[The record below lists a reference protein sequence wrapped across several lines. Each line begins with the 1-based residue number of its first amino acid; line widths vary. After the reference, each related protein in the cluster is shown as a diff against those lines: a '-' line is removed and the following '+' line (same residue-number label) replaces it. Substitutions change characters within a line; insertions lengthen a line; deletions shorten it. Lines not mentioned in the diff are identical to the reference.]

1 MRRSVRFQVIA
12 SVDSVSCKKYAPDTY
27 EDRPANVGTLSA
39 LTSAPII
46 KGGERVTTATDL
58 SVADR
63 LAQVLDHL
71 GIERAH
77 FAGSML
83 ADVTGFTQ
91 GHPERIASLT
101 LVCPP
106 RLDPSLRAL
115 GSRLLII
122 AGDQGRPAAMV
133 RDAVTNLPEAT
144 VVWLPGYFSPPWAD
158 AIADCT
164 AGVETALLNILSRDQ
179 PQKDSAVHGGVQ
191 GAVAGITY
199 HSQGEGTPLV
209 LLPLSLA
216 SSQWDPLL
224 SRLSTQYRIVTLGG
238 PELGFLAML
247 ESRGRSAGYLTVVR
261 RIMEVVELHPGEAIL
276 EVGCGSGV
284 LDRWLA
290 RYTTQANRIIGVDVN
305 RYLLREATT
314 LAMQEGLADIITF
327 QEGDAEALPFP
338 DNHVDVALSFT
349 VLEEG
354 NADRM
359 LAELVRVAKPG
370 GRVAV
375 MGRALDIP
383 WVVNVHLGPA
393 VKTKAQTP
401 RGFVGAQGCADAS
414 LYRRFHQAGL
424 TQVQMWPQFA
434 TFDQPHTAQA
444 QFAYGAILGVLTAEE
459 TQEWHAGM
467 EQAVADGTYFIAQP
481 FHCAV
486 GIKLATV
493 GSRFTI

>member
-1 MRRSVRFQVIA
+1 M
-12 SVDSVSCKKYAPDTY
+12 
-27 EDRPANVGTLSA
+27 
-39 LTSAPII
+39 SAP
-46 KGGERVTTATDL
+46 DL

-63 LAQVLDHL
+63 LVQLLDYL
-71 GIERAH
+71 GIAH
-77 FAGSML
+77 FAASML
-83 ADVTGFTQ
+83 ADVTGFAQ
-91 GHPERIASLT
+91 AHPERIASVT

-106 RLDPSLRAL
+106 RLDASLRVL
-115 GSRLLII
+115 GNRLQII

-133 RDAVTNLPEAT
+133 REAVTNLPEAK
-144 VVWLPGYFSPPWAD
+144 VVWLTGYFSPPWAD
-158 AIADCT
+158 VVADCT
-164 AGVETALLNILSRDQ
+164 ADVESALLNVLSKDQ
-179 PQKDSAVHGGVQ
+179 SRKDSAGPYGLS

-199 HSQGEGTPLV
+199 DSQGEGPSLV

-224 SRLSTQYRIVTLGG
+224 SRLDTQFRTVTLGG

-247 ESRGRSAGYLTVVR
+247 ESRGCSAGYLGAIRRMIDTVQPQ
-261 RIMEVVELHPGEAIL
+261 PGEVIL

-290 RYTTQANRIIGVDVN
+290 RYTSQTNRIIGVDVN
-305 RYLLREATT
+305 RYLLREATA
-314 LAMQEGLADIITF
+314 LATQEGLSDVITF
-327 QEGDAEALPFP
+327 QEGHAEALPFP

-375 MGRALDIP
+375 MVRAVDIP
-383 WVVNVHLGPA
+383 LVVNVPLRPEL
-393 VKTKAQTP
+393 KTKVQTP

-414 LYRRFHQAGL
+414 LYQRFHQAGL
-424 TQVQMWPQFA
+424 THTQMWSQLA
-434 TFDQPHTAQA
+434 ASAQPETPQA
-444 QFAYGAILGVLTAEE
+444 QFAHGAILGALSTEE
-459 TQEWHAGM
+459 TQEWHAGIA
-467 EQAVADGTYFIAQP
+467 QAVANGTYFIAQP

-486 GIKLATV
+486 GTK
-493 GSRFTI
+493 GESRANC

>member
-1 MRRSVRFQVIA
+1 M
-12 SVDSVSCKKYAPDTY
+12 
-27 EDRPANVGTLSA
+27 
-39 LTSAPII
+39 
-46 KGGERVTTATDL
+46 TTEADL

-63 LAQVLDHL
+63 LARVLDHL

-77 FAGSML
+77 FAASML
-83 ADVTGFTQ
+83 ADVASFAQ
-91 GHPERIASLT
+91 ASPERIASLT

-106 RLDPSLRAL
+106 RLDPSALRAL
-115 GSRLLII
+115 GARLQII

-133 RDAVTNLPEAT
+133 RDAVTTLPEAT

-158 AIADCT
+158 VVADCT
-164 AGVETALLNILSRDQ
+164 ADVETALLNILAKDP
-179 PQKDSAVHGGVQ
+179 PQKDRAVHGSVQ
-191 GAVAGITY
+191 GTVAGITY
-199 HSQGEGTPLV
+199 HSQGEGPPFV
-209 LLPLSLA
+209 LLPLNLA

-224 SRLSTQYRIVTLGG
+224 SRLSTRCRTVTLGG
-238 PELGFLAML
+238 SELGFLAML
-247 ESRGRSAGYLTVVR
+247 ESRGHAAGYRSVIQ
-261 RIMEVVELHPGEAIL
+261 RIVEAVHPRPGEEIL

-290 RYTTQANRIIGVDVN
+290 RYTSQANRIIGVDVN
-305 RYLLREATT
+305 RYLLREGTT

-338 DNHVDVALSFT
+338 DNHVGVALSFT

-375 MGRALDIP
+375 MVRALDIP
-383 WVVNVHLGPA
+383 WVVNVPLRPE

-401 RGFVGAQGCADAS
+401 RGFVGAHGCADAS
-414 LYRRFHQAGL
+414 LYRHFHQAGL
-424 TQVQMWPQFA
+424 TDVHMIPQLAVFE
-434 TFDQPHTAQA
+434 QPQTPQA
-444 QFAYGAILGVLTAEE
+444 QFSLAAILGALTAEE
-459 TQEWHAGM
+459 THEWHAGM
-467 EQAVADGTYFIAQP
+467 ARAVADGTYFIAQP

-486 GIKLATV
+486 GTKPETP
-493 GSRFTI
+493 G

>member
-1 MRRSVRFQVIA
+1 M
-12 SVDSVSCKKYAPDTY
+12 
-27 EDRPANVGTLSA
+27 
-39 LTSAPII
+39 
-46 KGGERVTTATDL
+46 TTGAEL

-63 LAQVLDHL
+63 LARVLHHL

-77 FAGSML
+77 FAASML
-83 ADVTGFTQ
+83 ADVTGFAQ
-91 GHPERIASLT
+91 AHPERLASLT

-106 RLDPSLRAL
+106 RLDPSALRAL
-115 GSRLLII
+115 GARLLIV

-133 RDAVTNLPEAT
+133 REAVTSLPEAT

-158 AIADCT
+158 VVTDCT
-164 AGVETALLNILSRDQ
+164 ADVETALLNVISRDQ
-179 PQKDSAVHGGVQ
+179 PQKNRAAPGSLQ
-191 GAVAGITY
+191 GAVAGISY
-199 HSQGEGTPLV
+199 DSQGEGPPLV

-224 SRLSTQYRIVTLGG
+224 SRLSTRCRTVTLGG

-247 ESRGRSAGYLTVVR
+247 ESRGRSTGYLSVVR
-261 RIMEVVELHPGEAIL
+261 RVMDVVRLRPGEVIL

-290 RYTTQANRIIGVDVN
+290 RYTTRVNRIIGVDVN
-305 RYLLREATT
+305 RYLLREATA
-314 LAMQEGLADIITF
+314 LAMQEGLSDVIAF
-327 QEGDAEALPFP
+327 QEGNAEALPFP
-338 DNHVDVALSFT
+338 DNHVDMALSFT

-375 MGRALDIP
+375 MVRALDIP
-383 WVVNVHLGPA
+383 WAVNVPLRPE
-393 VKTKAQTP
+393 VKTKVEVP

-414 LYRRFHQAGL
+414 LYRRFHEAGL
-424 TQVQMWPQFA
+424 THVQMFPQLAAFEEPQ
-434 TFDQPHTAQA
+434 TPQA
-444 QFAYGAILGVLTAEE
+444 QFAHGAILGALSADE
-459 TQEWHAGM
+459 TQEWHVAM
-467 EQAVADGTYFIAQP
+467 TQAVADGTYFIAQP

-486 GIKLATV
+486 GTKPETP
-493 GSRFTI
+493 G